1 MNRILLCA
9 TSAWFACMGACAQQ
23 PSGQSTPL
31 FDDEGRPAANVP
43 AAIPASPA
51 HRTRAGLYITEA
63 QARAHE
69 QTCLAGRSASSL
81 AAAVTGAWTMRWV
94 STFGPVHAS
103 LDAPSDMPVWCG
115 AATCSRPRAWPTG

>member
-9 TSAWFACMGACAQQ
+9 TLGMAACMGACAQQ

-63 QARAHE
+63 QARAQGLTPGDHVLRPDSVE
-69 QTCLAGRSASSL
+69 DLCIGVVGARLPEGGQGVSL
-81 AAAVTGAWTMRWV
+81 WID
-94 STFGPVHAS
+94 S
-103 LDAPSDMPVWCG
+103 LRFV
-115 AATCSRPRAWPTG
+115 R